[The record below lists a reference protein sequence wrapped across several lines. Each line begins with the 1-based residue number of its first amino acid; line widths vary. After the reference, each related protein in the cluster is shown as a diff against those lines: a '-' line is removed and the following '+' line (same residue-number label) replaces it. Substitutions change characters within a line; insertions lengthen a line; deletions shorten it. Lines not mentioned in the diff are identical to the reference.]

1 LSDLSLY
8 VRESAAFQSLK
19 EASLQGKKP
28 HAVAFVA
35 QTSLHETILTEVG
48 KLYLCEG
55 GSGEDECQS
64 CQAWDGIS
72 HPDLIMAG
80 SFDRP
85 PGIDDCRHMSAELFL
100 APVVSPLRLGVIC
113 AADRLS
119 LPAANSLLKITEE
132 PPQKGAILFLMEE
145 AKLIPTL
152 QSRVWTFS
160 LYEGQS
166 LSPLPLPVG
175 WEEWLKLLS
184 ELQDMESGEVDLKLM
199 RLTRECL
206 EEGLID
212 MAQEIEELRLISLR
226 GHLDSAMVADFLFAL
241 FEEGISIEDISC
253 DLWQA
258 TLSRLASR
266 RGRNLRRSF
275 EENLRGDQYE
285 QRHRGSLG
293 GRRTIRGTSGAL

>member
-1 LSDLSLY
+1 LPDLSLS

-19 EASLQGKKP
+19 ETSLQGKKP

-35 QTSLHETILTEVG
+35 QTSLHRTILTEVG
-48 KLYLCEG
+48 RLYLCEG
-55 GSGEDECQS
+55 GSGEDKCRS
-64 CQAWDGIS
+64 CRAWDEIS

-85 PGIDDCRHMSAELFL
+85 PGIDDCRRMSAELFL

-152 QSRVWTFS
+152 QSRVWIFS
-160 LYEGQS
+160 LFEGQS
-166 LSPLPLPVG
+166 LSPLSLPAR

-184 ELQDMESGEVDLKLM
+184 ELQNMESGELDLTLM
-199 RLTRECL
+199 RLTKGCL

-212 MAQEIEELRLISLR
+212 MAQEVEELRLISIR
-226 GHLDSAMVADFLFAL
+226 GHLDPAMVADFLFAL

-258 TLSRLASR
+258 ALPGLASR
-266 RGRNLRRSF
+266 GGRNLRRGF
-275 EENLRGDQYE
+275 EEGLRSDRHE
-285 QRHRGSLG
+285 QRCGSG
-293 GRRTIRGTSGAL
+293 RSGRRTLRGAGGAL

>member
-1 LSDLSLY
+1 LPDLSLS
-8 VRESAAFQSLK
+8 VRESSAFQSLK

-35 QTSLHETILTEVG
+35 QAPLHETVLAEVG

-55 GSGEDECQS
+55 GSGEDECRS
-64 CQAWDGIS
+64 CRAWDGIS

-85 PGIDDCRHMSAELFL
+85 PGIDDCRRMSAELFL

-132 PPQKGAILFLMEE
+132 PPQKGAILLLMEE

-160 LYEGQS
+160 LYGVQP
-166 LSPLPLPVG
+166 LSPLSLPVG

-184 ELQDMESGEVDLKLM
+184 KLQDMESSELDLTLM
-199 RLTRECL
+199 RLSMGCL

-212 MAQEIEELRLISLR
+212 MAQEIEELRLISVR
-226 GHLDSAMVADFLFAL
+226 GHLDPAMVADFLFAL

-258 TLSRLASR
+258 ALPGLASR
-266 RGRNLRRSF
+266 GGRNLRRGF
-275 EENLRGDQYE
+275 EESFRGDQYE
-285 QRHRGSLG
+285 QRRGSG
-293 GRRTIRGTSGAL
+293 GSSRRTLRGTGGAL